1 MWLVIN
7 HTIGKHTDKTTA
19 IESLKIKNITTHS
32 PKAIAN
38 EMARYF
44 STVGKSFA
52 EKTPKSNIELKHYL
66 SNIGNCDKSI
76 FLQPTTRSEISTLID
91 RLPNKKSSGPDGIS
105 NCLLKKLS
113 KELTDPLEMLFNQ
126 SLKEGIYPQ
135 QMKEAHVVPLYK
147 SKSRQEATNYRPISL
162 LLTMSKLLE
171 KIIYKRIYGFMTE
184 NNLIFASQHGFRNKH
199 SCESAISEL
208 VGNVCKGHEQNRNT
222 LAVFLDLSKAFDTL
236 SPNILY
242 QKLEKYGIRGQA
254 LDWLKSYLTNR
265 ELRVKC
271 KIASTEIDKLSDPF
285 KVEYGAPQGSCLGPL
300 LFLIFT
306 NDLHLNLDHCNCIL
320 FADDTTIY
328 ITHNNN
334 RYMEWCVQEDLNKL
348 DDWFKTN
355 KLTLNVAKSNCIL
368 FNRNKTRM
376 SINLTINDVTLPT
389 LHSTKFLGVWIDDHF
404 NWTEHTNK
412 LILKLKRNLN
422 LLRVSKNFL
431 TMEAKRTIYYAHLYS
446 HLKYSIAI
454 WGHMVSKHQLTKIKK
469 IQNECLRLLT
479 NTKHTDLSN
488 YSTLKVLPLDKV
500 IHLESSKIMYKSLTS
515 ELPAILTTSIKT
527 DSNHQSLNKT
537 HTYSTRNKHVPKLLR
552 CTVKTYRN
560 SFLCHCIKDFM
571 LLTKKTCDS
580 VTLRQFNSRCKAEL
594 LNNIKP

>member
-1 MWLVIN
+1 MRNLWLVIN
-7 HTIGKHTDKTTA
+7 HAIGKHTDKTTA

-66 SNIGNCDKSI
+66 SKIGNCDKSI

-113 KELTDPLEMLFNQ
+113 KELTDPLEILFNQ

-147 SKSRQEATNYRPISL
+147 RNSRQEATNYRPISL

-171 KIIYKRIYGFMTE
+171 KIVYKRIYGFMTE

-208 VGNVCKGHEQNRNT
+208 VGNVCKGLEQNWNT
-222 LAVFLDLSKAFDTL
+222 LAVFLDLSKDFDLL

-242 QKLEKYGIRGQA
+242 HKLEKYGIRGQA

-271 KIASTEIDKLSDPF
+271 KIASTEIDELSDTF

-320 FADDTTIY
+320 FANDTTIY
-328 ITHNNN
+328 ITHNNKW
-334 RYMEWCVQEDLNKL
+334 YME
-348 DDWFKTN
+348 
-355 KLTLNVAKSNCIL
+355 
-368 FNRNKTRM
+368 
-376 SINLTINDVTLPT
+376 
-389 LHSTKFLGVWIDDHF
+389 
-404 NWTEHTNK
+404 
-412 LILKLKRNLN
+412 
-422 LLRVSKNFL
+422 
-431 TMEAKRTIYYAHLYS
+431 
-446 HLKYSIAI
+446 
-454 WGHMVSKHQLTKIKK
+454 
-469 IQNECLRLLT
+469 
-479 NTKHTDLSN
+479 
-488 YSTLKVLPLDKV
+488 
-500 IHLESSKIMYKSLTS
+500 
-515 ELPAILTTSIKT
+515 
-527 DSNHQSLNKT
+527 
-537 HTYSTRNKHVPKLLR
+537 
-552 CTVKTYRN
+552 
-560 SFLCHCIKDFM
+560 
-571 LLTKKTCDS
+571 
-580 VTLRQFNSRCKAEL
+580 
-594 LNNIKP
+594 